1 MSGNKKLDKKQQNS
15 IPVKIIDALSNLEPD
30 YFIRSESYPFYPS
43 DNFNLSEIIEESKR
57 KEQKEDEQEYKI
69 GNYLIKKTLG
79 KGTFGKVKL
88 GIYIPTQEKVA
99 IKILEK
105 SRIIEK
111 DDEIRVKRE
120 FEMLTLF
127 SHPNV
132 ILVAEIFESVGSFY
146 SVMEYCEGGE
156 LFNYIVRNRRL
167 SQNEAAFFYY
177 QLINGLE
184 YIHSLG
190 IVHRDLKPENLL
202 LTKDHILKI
211 IDFGLSN
218 YFTNIQQKLLIT
230 PCGSPCYAS
239 PEMVAGKKYNGFKID
254 IWSTGIILYA
264 MLCGYL
270 PFEDKDNDILFEKI
284 LECKLVFPK
293 YISKMGKDLIEKIL
307 VTNPNKRISIEEI
320 KKHPFYLK
328 GKKIF
333 DSEFSIYQ
341 IEKEMKEVNTDNDI
355 NKINDIHIIH
365 NTNYC
370 KENCIN
376 IRKRNKTLNNNERIN
391 KNEKTRKIKKENH
404 ILKDKEKENLIM
416 RILTEGNEEKP
427 ILTLKNENL
436 QELEKDVNNVLRTR
450 ENISSKKERNEMK
463 KNKIKKKNINK
474 QNSPFRNMD
483 IIYNKNNNKNKTLLI
498 EERTSKKEIN
508 DRKLIITNKYNNN
521 IKNQLPKKHMIGKSV
536 IIRKINYK
544 SKENNYL
551 NQYNNKF
558 TNVIKSKFNSKDKV
572 NKNNK
577 RENIYV
583 NNINNVIY
591 NKYFNKKMK
600 FNLNFGLNNTAEQ
613 THKTNNSKT
622 KKNMI
627 LTTFQ
632 TIDSQRKDKNYLDN
646 LFHLNSN
653 IKKYKQQ
660 LKDIKLNNIKYND
673 DIKIRLRNTLDNDN
687 IEEKKKHN
695 KLNTEILSGEKY
707 KKLRINK
714 DKLYLTKIY
723 NNTNRN
729 KNELINIIDNTKKEL
744 NNNTIQKFN
753 VTLDTERQCTNENQ
767 TIQNP
772 KTIEEIKIK
781 RKIMNLKYYM
791 NEIEKNNT
799 YRKNREK
806 IEIHKKNLNTDII
819 NTFETKNNNTF
830 NLKSIQ
836 INDYKKRTK
845 KNGKEKILILENL
858 PSDNIHLNSID
869 IINRT
874 EPNQIIETI
883 KTNRINY
890 KKINNNFISGQNQMK
905 KKITKKVSNN
915 IKDIYLNSNNFEQKH
930 KINFKKNKIIGQL
943 NYEKNLNQ
951 TSKDFNIFHY
961 SIANNINSSCKNTFD
976 TIKIENSERKKNN
989 AMKNFINTLNKNK
1002 GKKQNI
1008 MSLDKK
1014 PCVTIKNTVINLNID
1029 TGIIIH
1035 PFDKKEKTKK
1045 IKNFLHH
1052 NTNDNQIQTID
1063 IDNNRNLLTLN
1074 RHYYVANKNI
1084 INKMEVNNNAED
1096 IIMNDIKMDE
1106 NKILNKTMNNNI
1118 KRHIKFRSMKLDEIS
1133 GNKFEKKDKNKLYL
1147 KTNQNFF
1154 KY

>member
-132 ILVAEIFESVGSFY
+132 ILEAEIFESVGSFY

-450 ENISSKKERNEMK
+450 ENFSSKKERNEMK

-508 DRKLIITNKYNNN
+508 DRKLIITNKYNNNN

-583 NNINNVIY
+583 NNINNVIH

-673 DIKIRLRNTLDNDN
+673 DIKIRLRNTLD
-687 IEEKKKHN
+687 I
-695 KLNTEILSGEKY
+695 I
-707 KKLRINK
+707 IFF
-714 DKLYLTKIY
+714 
-723 NNTNRN
+723 
-729 KNELINIIDNTKKEL
+729 NIIDNTKKEL

-905 KKITKKVSNN
+905 KKITKKVNNN
-915 IKDIYLNSNNFEQKH
+915 IKDIYL
-930 KINFKKNKIIGQL
+930 IL
-943 NYEKNLNQ
+943 
-951 TSKDFNIFHY
+951 SK
-961 SIANNINSSCKNTFD
+961 SIRLIL
-976 TIKIENSERKKNN
+976 R
-989 AMKNFINTLNKNK
+989 
-1002 GKKQNI
+1002 
-1008 MSLDKK
+1008 
-1014 PCVTIKNTVINLNID
+1014 
-1029 TGIIIH
+1029 
-1035 PFDKKEKTKK
+1035 K
-1045 IKNFLHH
+1045 IK
-1052 NTNDNQIQTID
+1052 
-1063 IDNNRNLLTLN
+1063 
-1074 RHYYVANKNI
+1074 
-1084 INKMEVNNNAED
+1084 
-1096 IIMNDIKMDE
+1096 
-1106 NKILNKTMNNNI
+1106 
-1118 KRHIKFRSMKLDEIS
+1118 
-1133 GNKFEKKDKNKLYL
+1133 
-1147 KTNQNFF
+1147 
-1154 KY
+1154 